1 MVDSK
6 SKVEE
11 IVYAVFKF
19 LLQNALDLT
28 TFGIALYIFVTSNFG
43 QQTSDSL
50 LTTIVGLLGV
60 MAISD
65 LIFRQVR
72 LRKLEKLS
80 EKMNDS
86 LMGIVKNV
94 LFPYR
99 IDQISE
105 EVEQASTVIL
115 VGNTLR
121 TSAYYL
127 YDEFVN
133 GLKKGLCL
141 KVIMMDFTH
150 DEAIETLCNMYL
162 GSKNRRT
169 TAISLMTSCK
179 KICNIG
185 QSLPVDANGMMELG
199 LFPSTLRYG
208 MIVIDPEKAS
218 GKIYLKLYRH
228 NHGRFRPVI
237 FIEKSKY
244 PDWFDLFYDQALEL
258 WKICEEKGRV
268 IRGGAFQTLAHELG
282 QEMG

>member
-1 MVDSK
+1 MNRK

-11 IVYAVFKF
+11 VIYAVIKF
-19 LLQNALDLT
+19 MLQNALDLA
-28 TFGIALYIFVTSNFG
+28 TFIIALYIFVTSSLG
-43 QQTSDSL
+43 KQTSDSL

-65 LIFRQVR
+65 LAFRQIR

-94 LFPYR
+94 LFSYR
-99 IDQISE
+99 IDEISE
-105 EVEQASTVIL
+105 EVEQASTVFL

-133 GLKKGLCL
+133 GLKKGLRL
-141 KVIMMDFTH
+141 KVIMMDFHH

-169 TAISLMTSCK
+169 TSISLMTSCK
-179 KICNIG
+179 KICSIG
-185 QSLPVDANGMMELG
+185 QSLSLDTNGMMQLG

-208 MIVIDPEKAS
+208 MIVIDPEKTN

-237 FIEKSKY
+237 FIDKSKY

-258 WKICEEKGRV
+258 WKICEEKGEIIEGDLFRS
-268 IRGGAFQTLAHELG
+268 LESELS
-282 QEMG
+282 QEIS